1 MKNFI
6 ELDNG
11 RSLEIK
17 TSKHAD
23 HLVTT
28 VACVKIALDDGVK
41 IVEWMP
47 YSDYFRRVIV
57 TPCPRV
63 SDKLILAQQCKAL
76 AYHDELIAECAAFYE
91 RAPGSTFAFKVL
103 N

>member
-6 ELDNG
+6 ELHSG

-28 VACVKIALDDGVK
+28 VACVNITIDDGVK
-41 IVEWMP
+41 IVEWLP
-47 YSDYFRRVIV
+47 YSDYSRRVIV

-63 SDKLILAQQCKAL
+63 SDRLILAQQCKAL
-76 AYHDELIAECAAFYE
+76 AYHDELIAECAAFY
-91 RAPGSTFAFKVL
+91 AKSPGSTFAFKTL